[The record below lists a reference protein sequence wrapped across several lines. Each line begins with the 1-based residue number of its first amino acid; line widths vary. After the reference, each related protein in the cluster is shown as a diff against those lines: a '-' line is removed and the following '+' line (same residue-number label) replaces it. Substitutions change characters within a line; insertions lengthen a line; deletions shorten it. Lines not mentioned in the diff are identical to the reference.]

1 VEVVLDE
8 EEGEDREL
16 QVWGGR
22 EVLCEELEEPGT
34 SHKEEMAALQRTTVL
49 VLDPCVGISGI
60 A

>member
-34 SHKEEMAALQRTTVL
+34 SHREEMAALRRTTVL
-49 VLDPCVGISGI
+49 VLDPCVGI
-60 A
+60 